1 MSEVK
6 FINNDISVAVNL
18 LSGNNIYDKMIGGE
32 MILKLV
38 SPLNDFTMNNIYE
51 IIKSMFMSEDDE
63 RKFWESLSDDNKS
76 ALIYSTT
83 MKYDTDDMLYT
94 GYKKDKNQSMQFPRI
109 NNFGC
114 IIDVPYMIKVGLLLQ
129 GIKNSIS
136 KSNDKNDE
144 YTSLRNK
151 GIKTYK
157 IKEFIHP
164 QDQIIQQKIKET
176 TKECL

>member
-1 MSEVK
+1 MELVVGK
-6 FINNDISVAVNL
+6 NCYTDIKEA
-18 LSGNNIYDKMIGGE
+18 D
-32 MILKLV
+32 
-38 SPLNDFTMNNIYE
+38 E
-51 IIKSMFMSEDDE
+51 IIKSIFMSEDDE

-144 YTSLRNK
+144 YVSLRNK

-157 IKEFIHP
+157 IKDASVEFYSESDNITENKRNNKGMFIDIYNLYFK
-164 QDQIIQQKIKET
+164 QYT
-176 TKECL
+176 FFV

>member
-1 MSEVK
+1 MELVVGK
-6 FINNDISVAVNL
+6 NCYTDIKEA
-18 LSGNNIYDKMIGGE
+18 D
-32 MILKLV
+32 
-38 SPLNDFTMNNIYE
+38 E
-51 IIKSMFMSEDDE
+51 IIKSIFMSEDDE

-136 KSNDKNDE
+136 K
-144 YTSLRNK
+144 RR
-151 GIKTYK
+151 YK
-157 IKEFIHP
+157 FK
-164 QDQIIQQKIKET
+164 
-176 TKECL
+176 